1 MAPVAK
7 SVVKGQRQ
15 KVIGGERRRSSRL
28 SVQAGG
34 NTPRT
39 IIQNFL
45 REGTCIGVVTL
56 YQVVTFA

>member
-1 MAPVAK
+1 MR
-7 SVVKGQRQ
+7 GQRQ
-15 KVIGGERRRSSRL
+15 KVIEGERRRSSRL